1 MEILITG
8 FAGFIGYHV
17 TNSFLK
23 NKKVTKIIAIDNFNN
38 YYDIKLKKDRV
49 SNLKKIDKNKKL
61 LISKIDLKNFKKLHE
76 FTKDH
81 NIKFII
87 HLAAQ
92 AGIRYSF
99 VNPRSYID
107 SNINGFFNVLEIAK
121 IFNIKNLIYASSSSV
136 YGSNSSSPFKESSVT
151 NEPLQLYA
159 ATKTSNEV
167 MAHAY
172 SHSFNIK
179 TTGLRFFTVY
189 GPYGRPDMAIY
200 KFVEALSKNKKFYLY
215 DKGKMLRDFTY
226 IDDIVKGIVAI
237 FNEDNNTRSKK
248 INYNKIYNLG
258 RGMPVKTIDLIKK
271 IEKIYGKKGKIIF
284 KNSNNSEMSK
294 THCSINKF
302 KRDYNFIPKTNLDT
316 GLELFINWYKAYY
329 KIK

>member
-23 NKKVTKIIAIDNFNN
+23 NKKITKILAIDNLNN

-49 SNLKKIDKNKKL
+49 SNLKKIDKNDKL
-61 LISKIDLKNFKKLHE
+61 IISNIDLKNFKKLYE
-76 FTKDH
+76 FTKER

-136 YGSNSSSPFKESSVT
+136 YGSNSSSPFKENSVT

-237 FNEDNNTRSKK
+237 FNEDNKTRSKK
-248 INYNKIYNLG
+248 SNYHKIYNLG

-316 GLELFINWYKAYY
+316 GLELFINWYKVYY
-329 KIK
+329 KTK

>member
-107 SNINGFFNVLEIAK
+107 LS
-121 IFNIKNLIYASSSSV
+121 LI
-136 YGSNSSSPFKESSVT
+136 
-151 NEPLQLYA
+151 
-159 ATKTSNEV
+159 
-167 MAHAY
+167 H
-172 SHSFNIK
+172 I
-179 TTGLRFFTVY
+179 
-189 GPYGRPDMAIY
+189 
-200 KFVEALSKNKKFYLY
+200 
-215 DKGKMLRDFTY
+215 
-226 IDDIVKGIVAI
+226 
-237 FNEDNNTRSKK
+237 
-248 INYNKIYNLG
+248 
-258 RGMPVKTIDLIKK
+258 
-271 IEKIYGKKGKIIF
+271 
-284 KNSNNSEMSK
+284 
-294 THCSINKF
+294 
-302 KRDYNFIPKTNLDT
+302 
-316 GLELFINWYKAYY
+316 
-329 KIK
+329 